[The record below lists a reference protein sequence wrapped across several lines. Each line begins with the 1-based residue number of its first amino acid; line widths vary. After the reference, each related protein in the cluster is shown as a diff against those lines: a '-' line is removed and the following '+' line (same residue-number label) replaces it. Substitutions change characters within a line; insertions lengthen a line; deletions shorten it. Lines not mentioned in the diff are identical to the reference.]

1 MKNKTFKIT
10 TLYLST
16 RQMKELREESKEK
29 TITFSELIRRILDNH
44 LDNRP
49 KIK

>member
-1 MKNKTFKIT
+1 MKNKILKMT

-16 RQMKELREESKEK
+16 RQMNALKEESKEK